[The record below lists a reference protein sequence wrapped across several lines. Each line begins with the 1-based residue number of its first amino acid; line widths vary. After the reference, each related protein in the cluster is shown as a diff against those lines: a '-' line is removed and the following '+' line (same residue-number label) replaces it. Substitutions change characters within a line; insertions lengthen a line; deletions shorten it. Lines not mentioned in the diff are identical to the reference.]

1 MGLVSKVFP
10 VEKVL
15 DESIKL
21 AEKIA
26 NNSHI
31 INIITKECVNRAAET
46 TLKEGLH
53 FEKRMFHGCF
63 ATKDQKEGMKAFIE
77 KRPPIFTNE

>member
-1 MGLVSKVFP
+1 MGLISKVFP
-10 VEKVL
+10 VDDVL
-15 DESIKL
+15 PESIKL

-31 INIITKECVNRAAET
+31 INILAKECINKAQET
-46 TLKEGLH
+46 TLREGLH
-53 FEKRMFHGCF
+53 FEKRIFHSTF

-77 KRPPIFTNE
+77 KRKPEFTNE